1 LACREAHLL
10 ASPIR
15 IVRLPGYASSDI
27 IARTPKPVIWLGSS
41 LAIVRAFP
49 DRARSMTGRQLRRVQ
64 EGHMPTDFKPMANV
78 GPGVA
83 ELRVHMGGE
92 YRVVFVA
99 HFEEAVY
106 VLHAFEK
113 RTRKTSQ
120 IALDLARTR
129 LRQLQRA
136 RERW

>member
-1 LACREAHLL
+1 
-10 ASPIR
+10 
-15 IVRLPGYASSDI
+15 
-27 IARTPKPVIWLGSS
+27 
-41 LAIVRAFP
+41 
-49 DRARSMTGRQLRRVQ
+49 
-64 EGHMPTDFKPMANV
+64 MPTDFKPMANV

-83 ELRVHMGGE
+83 ELRVHVGGE
-92 YRVVFVA
+92 YRVLFVA
-99 HFEEAVY
+99 RFDEAVY